1 MADLT
6 FTEKRVIEQ
15 CFGMSSGYVLDF
27 SDRTFNEFIQD
38 AVARNIDNGSYSSR
52 GTSKA
57 NRLRAFFQVEQ
68 SHVVGILL
76 SSLIEHARSVANP
89 PADAMLASCERIAE
103 RLKQGAPVLGDVTL
117 DTSEAT
123 FNALAKSVRQAIDT
137 NQPQTGLDR
146 LHTYFVTYMRQLCEN
161 HGIDATRDEP
171 AHSVL
176 GKYLKYLKNNNHI
189 ETEMTERIL
198 KYALGTMDP
207 FNHVRNNQSLA
218 HPNAML
224 NYDEALLIFSHVIAV
239 VHFVRAVEVR
249 ISKPSVPVRGARVDD
264 DIPF

>member
-1 MADLT
+1 MADLN
-6 FTEKRVIEQ
+6 FTEKRAIEQ
-15 CFGMSSGYVLDF
+15 CFGMGSGYVLDF

-38 AVARNIDNGSYSSR
+38 AVARNIDNGNYSSR

-57 NRLRAFFQVEQ
+57 NRLRAFFQVEPN
-68 SHVVGILL
+68 HVVGTLIA
-76 SSLIEHARSVANP
+76 SLIEHAHSIANP
-89 PADAMLASCERIAE
+89 PTDGTLATCQRAAE
-103 RLKQGAPVLGDVTL
+103 RLKQSAPVLDHVST
-117 DTSEAT
+117 DTSEAA
-123 FNALAKSVRQAIDT
+123 FSALAKSVRQAIDT

-146 LHTYFVTYMRQLCEN
+146 LHTYFVTYMRQLCQT

-176 GKYLKYLKNNNHI
+176 GKYLKFLKKNNHI
-189 ETEMTERIL
+189 ESEMTEKIL

-224 NYDEALLIFSHVIAV
+224 NYDEALLIYNHVVAV
-239 VHFVRAVEVR
+239 VNFIRAVERR
-249 ISKPSVPVRGARVDD
+249 ITKSDPAT
-264 DIPF
+264 

>member
-1 MADLT
+1 M
-6 FTEKRVIEQ
+6 RN
-15 CFGMSSGYVLDF
+15 GYVLDF

-38 AVARNIDNGSYSSR
+38 AVSRNIDNGNFVGK

-57 NRLRAFFQVEQ
+57 NRLRAFIDAEQ
-68 SHVVGILL
+68 NHVVGTLFVA
-76 SSLIEHARSVANP
+76 LIDHASTLANP
-89 PADAMLASCERIAE
+89 PSDTLLQICRKVAE
-103 RLKQGAPVLGDVTL
+103 RLKQSAPVLDHLGTDI
-117 DTSEAT
+117 SEAT
-123 FNALAKSVRQAIDT
+123 FSALANSVKRSIET

-146 LHTYFVTYMRQLCEN
+146 LHTYFVTYLRQLCLA
-161 HGIDATRDEP
+161 HGIEVTRDEP

-176 GKYLKYLKNNNHI
+176 GKYLKFLKNNNHI
-189 ETEMTERIL
+189 ESEMTERIL

-224 NYDEALLIFSHVIAV
+224 NYDESLLIHNHVVAV
-239 VHFVRAVEVR
+239 VNFIRTLEKR
-249 ISKPSVPVRGARVDD
+249 ITPPPATASTTRVDT